1 MVSQAED
8 QPQQRANTVVV
19 PPELA
24 GERIDHVIAQLTGLS
39 RARVVE
45 LISEGAI
52 TLKGSVVKK
61 SQRAIAGSRLVVD
74 QTVEEVPTIELA
86 EAPPISVIYSDED
99 IIVVDKPVGV
109 TVHPAPS
116 WDGPDVISW
125 LTEQGY
131 KLPGLGVEERPGVV
145 HRLDVGTSGV
155 MVVAASD
162 RAYSGLKRAFR
173 EREVDKVY
181 HALVQGYPSPSS
193 GTIDAPI
200 GRHPSSS
207 WKFAVVR
214 DGRPSIT
221 HYDTLEVFPG
231 ATLVEVHLETGRTHQ
246 IRVHFQA
253 ERHPLVGDTFYGADP
268 SFAAKLQLS
277 RQWLHAVSLGFVH
290 PGSGEQVSF
299 TSEYP
304 EDLSHA
310 LSLLNPE

>member
-1 MVSQAED
+1 MGESAQAGE
-8 QPQQRANTVVV
+8 PESVVV
-19 PPELA
+19 TDELA
-24 GERIDHVIAQLTGLS
+24 GVRVDHALSQLTGLS
-39 RARVVE
+39 RSRIHHLIAHGAVEFAGKPVKKSRVVE
-45 LISEGAI
+45 SGERY
-52 TLKGSVVKK
+52 TLREVVKVETEP
-61 SQRAIAGSRLVVD
+61 VVVA
-74 QTVEEVPTIELA
+74 TEEPTI
-86 EAPPISVIYSDED
+86 IFSDDD
-99 IIVVDKPVGV
+99 IIVVDKPVGY

-116 WDGPDVISW
+116 WEGPDIIGW
-125 LTEQGY
+125 LQEKGFQ
-131 KLPGLGVEERPGVV
+131 LPGLGVEERPGVV

-173 EREVDKVY
+173 NREVDKVY

-214 DGRPSIT
+214 EGRHSIT

-253 ERHPLVGDTFYGADP
+253 ERHPLVGDALYGADP
-268 SFAAKLQLS
+268 VFAKKLELD
-277 RQWLHAVSLGFVH
+277 RQWLHAVSLGFNH
-290 PGSGEQVSF
+290 PGTGEYVSF
-299 TSEYP
+299 RSEYP
-304 EDLSHA
+304 KDLARA
-310 LSLLNPE
+310 LELLDGA

>member
-1 MVSQAED
+1 MNDSFDSGDPSGDLSFVIPSEHD
-8 QPQQRANTVVV
+8 
-19 PPELA
+19 
-24 GERIDHVIAQLTGLS
+24 GERVDAALSSLSGWS
-39 RARVVE
+39 RASIQDRIARGLIRHNGAVAKKSDRVVAGDTF
-45 LISEGAI
+45 LISAD
-52 TLKGSVVKK
+52 LKAEVVHPVASVDF
-61 SQRAIAGSRLVVD
+61 A
-74 QTVEEVPTIELA
+74 
-86 EAPPISVIYSDED
+86 VIYSDDD

-109 TVHPAPS
+109 AVHPAPG
-116 WDGPDVISW
+116 WDGPTVVGE
-125 LTEQGY
+125 LARRGFQ
-131 KLPGLGVEERPGVV
+131 LPGIGVDERPGVV

-162 RAYSGLKRAFR
+162 LAYRELKRAFHD
-173 EREVDKVY
+173 REVDKVY

-253 ERHPLVGDTFYGADP
+253 ERHPLVGDTLYGADP
-268 SFAAKLQLS
+268 TFSHKLQLE
-277 RQWLHAVSLGFVH
+277 RQWLHAVSLSFQH
-290 PGSGEQVSF
+290 PRSGKQVTF

-304 EDLSHA
+304 EDLSRA
-310 LSLLNPE
+310 LRLLNPD